1 MARTGTGVAHWFAS
15 LIGKLPAT
23 GVVPLDEWWE
33 NWSTSANPQISP
45 ELVIAG
51 RQDQAKRIARWFQDK
66 PSHYYVQ
73 GHTREEAVQTIYTD
87 LFSMFHR
94 HQRLGENFEIV
105 FGLGFL
111 NWKSPDGQTV
121 RRHLTVAH
129 VSVEFDRESGT
140 LTVTPAGEGARPS
153 LEQDMLNPQYRP
165 DPQEL
170 RSIEEELE
178 NIGESLWAAGPL
190 DGLLKSWVHSADAR
204 GEYNAALER
213 PERSDETP
221 VVHLAPALIL
231 RPRTERSYIRAFEDI
246 IAQLEAGESVPEGVS
261 RFISVSEDQTRGDV
275 TNEGG
280 NGTHPSV
287 TFFPLPAND
296 AQRQILERLTTNQG
310 VLVQGPPGTGKSHTI
325 VNLICHALASG
336 QRVLVTS
343 HAVRALKVLQ
353 GMIRKHAP
361 DLAPLSVVLLGDDR
375 EALLAMEES
384 VQGITSRQ
392 NTWNPKESQ
401 ATIARLESELD
412 RGRRN
417 ETKVLADL
425 RAIREQETFK
435 HDAKFGYAGTLARI
449 ADTLHGERELLSWIP
464 DDTPEGLGPPLSAGE
479 FAEIISLLRNERVS
493 EWQAGGWVIINVDAL
508 LTVEEFEQAVL
519 AERET
524 HTAYERDAPI
534 RQRPEYSALERLPE
548 DDRRDVAKGLG
559 ELVQMIKR
567 IERRPLPWTS
577 VATKQVLGG
586 FERTWRHLHEDTMKA
601 VESMA
606 ESAGWLD
613 ANAVSPDPGSDLP
626 KLRAD
631 ANDLLGHLESGGG
644 WGFGPFRAA
653 VVKRALYIRKLLIG
667 GRLCETAGTVGDL
680 ATRIAAEIA
689 FRELCERWAPYHQVT
704 ATSFTDWVAELG
716 DLCEPLEDAFSA
728 LTMTGELSEILR
740 RTPGVPEP
748 DWSDRASLHRL
759 SEALATFEAT
769 QQYEAARDQID
780 QVTEE
785 LRAQHRHGQL
795 DPVSEELKTAVTER
809 NTSSYATARQAAASN
824 RELAAQLD
832 RKHEL
837 LHRLTVGVPE
847 LAGALTSAPAETVW
861 DKRAADFERAWDWSR
876 AHSWVTCLAA
886 PDSEQQHRL
895 ELEHTKKGIALTLEE
910 LAAEKAWTHCFNR
923 MTVHERQH
931 LLAWQQAMRRIGK
944 GKGKYAPQH
953 RRDAR
958 GHLNECRSAIPA
970 WVMPLHRVAETIR
983 PGSELFDVAIVDE
996 ASQSGPEALL
1006 LASLAKKIV
1015 VVGDDKQIHPT
1026 DAGVNFEA
1034 VNQLRDRYIRD
1045 LPQADA
1051 FGAQGGSFFG
1061 LAEIFFEGR
1070 IRLREHFRCM
1080 PEIIQFSNN
1089 LSYHGEPLIPLR
1101 QYGAGRLEPTVV
1113 TRYVTDSYQQGTAGR
1128 AVNPPE
1134 AAAIVAEIV
1143 KIHTDPAYEGKTIGV
1158 VSLLGDAQAREI
1170 ETLLVK
1176 NLARRKW

>member
-1 MARTGTGVAHWFAS
+1 MVG
-15 LIGKLPAT
+15 
-23 GVVPLDEWWE
+23 
-33 NWSTSANPQISP
+33 
-45 ELVIAG
+45 
-51 RQDQAKRIARWFQDK
+51 
-66 PSHYYVQ
+66 
-73 GHTREEAVQTIYTD
+73 
-87 LFSMFHR
+87 
-94 HQRLGENFEIV
+94 
-105 FGLGFL
+105 
-111 NWKSPDGQTV
+111 
-121 RRHLTVAH
+121 
-129 VSVEFDRESGT
+129 
-140 LTVTPAGEGARPS
+140 TPAGESARPS
-153 LEQDMLNPQYRP
+153 LEQDMLDPQYRP

-435 HDAKFGYAGTLARI
+435 HDAKFGYAGTLSRI

-479 FAEIISLLRNERVS
+479 FAEIVSLLRNERVS

-876 AHSWVTCLAA
+876 AHSWMTRLAA

-923 MTVHERQH
+923 MTENERQH
-931 LLAWQQAMRRIGK
+931 LVAWSKAVRSIGK
-944 GKGKYAPQH
+944 GKGKYPPRH
-953 RRDAR
+953 RRNA
-958 GHLNECRSAIPA
+958 
-970 WVMPLHRVAETIR
+970 
-983 PGSELFDVAIVDE
+983 
-996 ASQSGPEALL
+996 
-1006 LASLAKKIV
+1006 
-1015 VVGDDKQIHPT
+1015 
-1026 DAGVNFEA
+1026 
-1034 VNQLRDRYIRD
+1034 
-1045 LPQADA
+1045 
-1051 FGAQGGSFFG
+1051 
-1061 LAEIFFEGR
+1061 
-1070 IRLREHFRCM
+1070 
-1080 PEIIQFSNN
+1080 
-1089 LSYHGEPLIPLR
+1089 
-1101 QYGAGRLEPTVV
+1101 
-1113 TRYVTDSYQQGTAGR
+1113 
-1128 AVNPPE
+1128 
-1134 AAAIVAEIV
+1134 
-1143 KIHTDPAYEGKTIGV
+1143 
-1158 VSLLGDAQAREI
+1158 
-1170 ETLLVK
+1170 
-1176 NLARRKW
+1176 